1 MDKKRIR
8 ERLNEKVYKDSGLGA
23 WFGSGGKGGKGGGGW
38 DRYNE
43 KGERIGKCGDS
54 KESEGK
60 PKCLSKEKAAKMTKA
75 EIAAAVRR
83 KRKKDPQKDR
93 PGTGNKPINV
103 SNKIK
108 KEETMQN
115 LNIKNIHPEMVVV
128 LNEKNCVVRSV
139 NRVGDLS
146 YCLTFIDEN
155 KKIGKEFFLK
165 NDYVFV
171 SEEFESIDLQEE
183 KETKKK
189 LNKPFR
195 TPGGPKKFS
204 VYVKN
209 DKGNVVKVNF
219 GDPNMEI
226 KRDDPKRRKSFRARH
241 NCDNPGPKTKARYW
255 SCHQWRG
262 GQKVEDDFK
271 PSGEMLQEKEE
282 KKEIPEKVKKIAK
295 ELDAAVKMHTSQAK
309 RLRDAGIS
317 EETSLLAE
325 ENVPTNPSLW
335 SRAKSLARKKF
346 DVYPS
351 AYANAWA
358 SKWYKKKGGGWKKK
372 SKKKVNEGY
381 LETKKMDKQ
390 EKLTR
395 DDISTQLGNM
405 GIMKDEPK
413 RKKLAQIIM
422 GTKRLYTKDREEKEN
437 ENI

>member
-1 MDKKRIR
+1 
-8 ERLNEKVYKDSGLGA
+8 
-23 WFGSGGKGGKGGGGW
+23 
-38 DRYNE
+38 
-43 KGERIGKCGDS
+43 
-54 KESEGK
+54 
-60 PKCLSKEKAAKMTKA
+60 
-75 EIAAAVRR
+75 
-83 KRKKDPQKDR
+83 
-93 PGTGNKPINV
+93 
-103 SNKIK
+103 
-108 KEETMQN
+108 
-115 LNIKNIHPEMVVV
+115 
-128 LNEKNCVVRSV
+128 
-139 NRVGDLS
+139 
-146 YCLTFIDEN
+146 
-155 KKIGKEFFLK
+155 
-165 NDYVFV
+165 
-171 SEEFESIDLQEE
+171 
-183 KETKKK
+183 
-189 LNKPFR
+189 
-195 TPGGPKKFS
+195 
-204 VYVKN
+204 
-209 DKGNVVKVNF
+209 
-219 GDPNMEI
+219 
-226 KRDDPKRRKSFRARH
+226 
-241 NCDNPGPKTKARYW
+241 
-255 SCHQWRG
+255 
-262 GQKVEDDFK
+262 
-271 PSGEMLQEKEE
+271 MLQEKEE